1 MGKEENKEMEFWTQ
15 DEFQTFLEC
24 VADKPI
30 SYYAFEML
38 YWTGIR
44 EGELLAL
51 MPADFNF
58 EKKIRL
64 LFRKWGYLSGTLC
77 PIVRRRT
84 RDGGF
89 HIRPVC

>member
-15 DEFQTFLEC
+15 DEFQAFLEC

-44 EGELLAL
+44 EGELLDSP
-51 MPADFNF
+51 M
-58 EKKIRL
+58 KIL
-64 LFRKWGYLSGTLC
+64 IWKNEL
-77 PIVRRRT
+77 
-84 RDGGF
+84 
-89 HIRPVC
+89 